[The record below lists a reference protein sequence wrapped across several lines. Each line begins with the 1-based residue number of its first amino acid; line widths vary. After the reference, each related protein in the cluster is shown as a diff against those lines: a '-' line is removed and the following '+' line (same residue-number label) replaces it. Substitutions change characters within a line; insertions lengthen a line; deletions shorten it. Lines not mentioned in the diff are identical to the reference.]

1 VHTQSSTS
9 LLFLGQELRFGW
21 SVRQEPDGDDAEE
34 NSDASFDEED
44 EWPPFVVFGVDFSET
59 CSEKS
64 TKCTRPIKLAQLC
77 RSYMDSFSLYL
88 QWSCTIEETD
98 SEHQLMTPVKHCEVD
113 DHAAL

>member
-9 LLFLGQELRFGW
+9 LLFLSQELRFGW
-21 SVRQEPDGDDAEE
+21 SVRKKKYGEDAEE
-34 NSDASFDEED
+34 YSDASFDEKD
-44 EWPPFVVFGVDFSET
+44 EWPPFVILSVDLCET